1 MSSTNVPSRF
11 ALGAMTFRGRR
22 FEDAVA
28 AAAASGF
35 DGIGVSVGQVVSAL
49 ERGMSV
55 EEMADRVSSH
65 GLRVAEL
72 ELVRI
77 GDPRVRHLNELVL
90 DLIPV
95 LTPDRIHVAAFHGQ
109 PEQVAA
115 DLAEV
120 CTRARDTTVAF
131 EFMPYSAIRNVAD
144 MQSPCCRP
152 PAANTYR
159 SCSTSSISSA
169 PAGSSTNSPRT
180 CVHRW
185 RSSSSPTSSPAGLGS
200 TSPTRLDTSGP
211 TPATAPSTSTRSSAP
226 SPRRGSGR
234 PSQSNRSRTRSNN
247 SRSAG
252 SPRAPAWSRRACS
265 PTQVGSPDRVTHPEE
280 ATCLHQP

>member
-144 MQSPCCRP
+144 MQSLLQTPGCQHVKIVLDVVHFFRSGGQLDQLTPDLCAQVAVVQLSDLLPRGPRIDLAHEARHLRTHPGHGTLDLDAFLRAVSAQGVRP
-152 PAANTYR
+152 PVTVEP
-159 SCSTSSISSA
+159 ISDTLEQQPVSWVAESA
-169 PAGSSTNSPRT
+169 RVAT
-180 CVHRW
+180 
-185 RSSSSPTSSPAGLGS
+185 
-200 TSPTRLDTSGP
+200 TRLLSD
-211 TPATAPSTSTRSSAP
+211 
-226 SPRRGSGR
+226 
-234 PSQSNRSRTRSNN
+234 
-247 SRSAG
+247 AG
-252 SPRAPAWSRRACS
+252 WVS
-265 PTQVGSPDRVTHPEE
+265 
-280 ATCLHQP
+280 